1 MISVLQQMFAPMANT
16 AAAIGNAESVAVYS
30 DPIDISAPELTAAF
44 SVLFDTNAP
53 DIIGSIVPEMR
64 VLSTGVVEMGAAPLI
79 GAFGA
84 GLPAQE
90 PTQEADPKVQ
100 PEIWDE
106 PESFTLAAVDVTA
119 PFALP
124 NLHLSA
130 QVLSPSTEADVTPI
144 SVPESKSML
153 GAKLGPIAEID
164 AGQLPLAAFAVDQ
177 KIGARIA
184 MRSTVAAKSD
194 IPISL
199 PQDVVRPDPN
209 QTMPAAPIVINN
221 AAVGARAELP
231 RDPVITPPIDAKG
244 AVANVA
250 RPDPMVPAPPQLVP
264 QPVPQTAP
272 QPVPQVAPQ
281 LVPQA
286 APLLVPQPVPPNLA
300 QMQISPNPT
309 LVGQIRPNLTRA
321 SLAESVF
328 HTQIG
333 AANLRVAE
341 PVSATQSLLPKPSA
355 ILAALSAEPTLAK
368 DDVKA
373 EIIEVPVATL
383 RKPILAPDLISP
395 SPARSQL
402 APIDANIAPS
412 DIVPADLVENKT
424 PDLAA
429 DVQLWPVKPDVA
441 PLQNVTQTP
450 APFALSSQTAP
461 IAAQQF
467 AAQILPQASAA
478 KTGPIELVL
487 NPAELGHLRFE
498 IHQKGA
504 HLEVV
509 LLAERPETLELLRRH
524 GDQLASEF
532 RNAGFSGAS
541 LSFGH
546 WDRRH
551 DGQPPARFVA
561 NSQDDLSPVALPQQA
576 KPQLRQGD
584 ARNLNLRL

>member
-16 AAAIGNAESVAVYS
+16 AAAIGNAESVAVFS

-53 DIIGSIVPEMR
+53 DILGSIVPEMR

-90 PTQEADPKVQ
+90 PTQEAYPKVQ
-100 PEIWDE
+100 PDIWDE

-119 PFALP
+119 PFPLP

-164 AGQLPLAAFAVDQ
+164 AGQLPLGGALPPLGVDQ
-177 KIGARIA
+177 TLGAKIA

-209 QTMPAAPIVINN
+209 QTMPAAPILINN
-221 AAVGARAELP
+221 AAAGARAELP
-231 RDPVITPPIDAKG
+231 RGPVITPPIDAKG
-244 AVANVA
+244 AMANVA

-264 QPVPQTAP
+264 QPVPQAAP
-272 QPVPQVAPQ
+272 PLVLQVAP
-281 LVPQA
+281 P
-286 APLLVPQPVPPNLA
+286 LVPQPVPPNLA

-341 PVSATQSLLPKPSA
+341 PVSATESLLPKPPA
-355 ILAALSAEPTLAK
+355 ILAALLSEPTLAK

-373 EIIEVPVATL
+373 EFIEVPVATL

-402 APIDANIAPS
+402 APKDANIALS
-412 DIVPADLVENKT
+412 DIVPADLIENKT

-441 PLQNVTQTP
+441 PLQNITQTP
-450 APFALSSQTAP
+450 VPFALSSQTAP

-467 AAQILPQASAA
+467 VAQILPQASAA

-509 LLAERPETLELLRRH
+509 LLAERPETLELLRRY

-561 NSQDDLSPVALPQQA
+561 HSQDDLSPVALPQQA

>member
-1 MISVLQQMFAPMANT
+1 MISVLQQMFVPMANT
-16 AAAIGNAESVAVYS
+16 AAAIGNAESVAVFS
-30 DPIDISAPELTAAF
+30 DPIDIRAPELTAAF
-44 SVLFDTNAP
+44 SVLLDTNGQ

-119 PFALP
+119 PFPLP

-164 AGQLPLAAFAVDQ
+164 AGQLPLGGALPPLGVDQ
-177 KIGARIA
+177 TLGAKIA

-221 AAVGARAELP
+221 AAAGARADLP

-264 QPVPQTAP
+264 QPVPQAAP
-272 QPVPQVAPQ
+272 LLVPQVAP
-281 LVPQA
+281 P
-286 APLLVPQPVPPNLA
+286 LVPQPVPPNLA
-300 QMQISPNPT
+300 QMQIYPNPT

-341 PVSATQSLLPKPSA
+341 PVSAREPLLPKPSA

-461 IAAQQF
+461 NAAQQF